1 MRPPLPPDLEPFWSA
16 ALIVGEPVVFIAEHD
31 EDTAAH
37 LLFPPDEALT
47 ATDRIGQ
54 VRYREGT
61 DYVLLREAGRI
72 IRCAGSRIPFV
83 RRDELATETPA
94 DVDRRQVIVTYGR
107 KNAPWTGPV
116 PGAAP
121 AHLPRTQERLR
132 LGQPLTIAVLGDSI
146 SEGYDSS
153 GFRGVAP
160 HQPPYATLVADGVQQ
175 QTGAPVTLR
184 NFAAAGSTA
193 EDGRWVAADAAAQV
207 PDLVVVAF
215 GMNDACYA
223 DADEFAASLLAI
235 IERVGDTA
243 AEAEF
248 LLVTPM
254 LPAPATTWVEHA
266 RFPAYREAMQALV
279 RPGIALADVMTMWEA
294 VLTRKDPQ
302 DLSGNG
308 SNHPN
313 DFGHRL
319 YAQVILER
327 LLASRP

>member
-1 MRPPLPPDLEPFWSA
+1 MASQARRLANPGSGPSVP
-16 ALIVGEPVVFIAEHD
+16 
-31 EDTAAH
+31 
-37 LLFPPDEALT
+37 
-47 ATDRIGQ
+47 
-54 VRYREGT
+54 
-61 DYVLLREAGRI
+61 AGR
-72 IRCAGSRIPFV
+72 S
-83 RRDELATETPA
+83 
-94 DVDRRQVIVTYGR
+94 
-107 KNAPWTGPV
+107 
-116 PGAAP
+116 
-121 AHLPRTQERLR
+121 
-132 LGQPLTIAVLGDSI
+132 
-146 SEGYDSS
+146 SS
-153 GFRGVAP
+153 GLNLVSSGCRSFTRCGKCPAAIGSANADATVYVYRATNDGTGWSVATK
-160 HQPPYATLVADGVQQ
+160 HATLVADGVQQ

-254 LPAPATTWVEHA
+254 LPTPATTWVEHA